1 MRRRW
6 ADTFQRE
13 ENMSNFTKIL
23 ASVGA
28 VVCFGTAAEAKPL
41 NVTWIAG
48 NAALQTEHRI
58 REGFAKYLD
67 EKGIKDWNVTFLD
80 SAGSAEKVANNIQ
93 DAVSRGSDF
102 ILVTVADLRASNSAL
117 AVAAEANI
125 PVFTADSGW
134 IPGAI
139 TDVTTN
145 NWQMSSEV
153 SLELVNRMRGKG
165 NLVLLTADGLKPVRE
180 RSDTLRAIVKE
191 YPDVKII
198 AEHDIN
204 LSNFYQDTMNAVQ
217 DISTRFGSEI
227 TAVWAPWDEPAQAA
241 VTALAAAG
249 LDKVPVS
256 GMDGHQSALD
266 AICKEDSMFIA
277 TGRQQFEVWGAKLAE
292 YVERVGE
299 KGESAES
306 VKTADIVYF
315 PAKLFTKADCQQSQ

>member
-1 MRRRW
+1 
-6 ADTFQRE
+6 
-13 ENMSNFTKIL
+13 MSKFVKSIVT
-23 ASVGA
+23 ASAIFCIGA
-28 VVCFGTAAEAKPL
+28 AAEAKPL
-41 NVTWIAG
+41 NITWVAG
-48 NAALQTEHRI
+48 NSALQTEHRI
-58 REGFAKYLD
+58 REGFAKYLED
-67 EKGIKDWNVTFLD
+67 NGIKEWNITYLD

-117 AVAAEANI
+117 SGAAEANI

-134 IPGAI
+134 IPGSI

-153 SLELVNRMRGKG
+153 SLELINRMRGKG

-180 RSDTLRAIVKE
+180 RSDTLRAIVRE

-204 LSNFYQDTMNAVQ
+204 LSNFYQDTMDAVQ
-217 DISTRFGSEI
+217 DMSTRFGTEI
-227 TAVWAPWDEPAQAA
+227 DAVWAPWDEPAQAA

-266 AICKEDSMFIA
+266 SICKQDSMFIA
-277 TGRQQFEVWGAKLAE
+277 TGRQQFEVWGATLAD
-292 YVERVGE
+292 YINRVGE

-306 VKTADIVYF
+306 VKTSDIVYF
-315 PAKLFTKADCQQSQ
+315 PAKLYTKADCEKSQ